1 MTAAQPWKNW
11 NTPTVARMTPAKT
24 VSPPAQAFLVPD
36 AGPAVAGGLVVGA
49 DVSAA
54 DGEVIGC
61 FSFALTGRNETAAG
75 LRVNRWWTVDVIS
88 ALWGREPLIATGS
101 RVGESLRTPDTW
113 SMSRI
118 LDIERRKP
126 SPALL
131 KMRDRPNQSV
141 ITVPPIGPE

>member
-1 MTAAQPWKNW
+1 
-11 NTPTVARMTPAKT
+11 VARMTPAKT

-54 DGEVIGC
+54 DGEVIGR
-61 FSFALTGRNETAAG
+61 FSFALSGRCETAAG
-75 LRVNRWWTVDVIS
+75 LRVNRWWSVDVIS

-113 SMSRI
+113 PMSRI

-131 KMRDRPNQSV
+131 K
-141 ITVPPIGPE
+141 